1 MTGAAL
7 AREFLGAELVRRQ
20 REIVAASRR
29 GRLTVRLRLGNWNS
43 RADKCTCPRTRVFSH
58 VDEARRRAGMR
69 SRAARRLL
77 NKVVARRLNTS
88 EWAAR
93 ISTPNSLHSPAHRE
107 NSLRASKETVKFR
120 SAASLR
126 AADRRKRGMLENTH
140 HAGDRAYPVSHGPAR
155 LAGSASLRRAAG
167 SRRPHHVESVVLF
180 PSARLRAE
188 TRTSHRSLYSPPS
201 PYSSSSRFFLR
212 MNAEWTGASGRM
224 RPSAPHSAIR
234 LNGIVGRSAIRC
246 NSARKSETM
255 PRSLVSTVAA
265 SE

>member
-1 MTGAAL
+1 
-7 AREFLGAELVRRQ
+7 
-20 REIVAASRR
+20 
-29 GRLTVRLRLGNWNS
+29 
-43 RADKCTCPRTRVFSH
+43 
-58 VDEARRRAGMR
+58 MR

-77 NKVVARRLNTS
+77 NKVVARRLNTW

-93 ISTPNSLHSPAHRE
+93 ISRQIPCIPCAPRKFPAC
-107 NSLRASKETVKFR
+107 AKETVKFR

-140 HAGDRAYPVSHGPAR
+140 HAGDRRYPGSHGPAR
-155 LAGSASLRRAAG
+155 LASSASLRRPAG
-167 SRRPHHVESVVLF
+167 SRQPHHVGSVVLF

-188 TRTSHRSLYSPPS
+188 TRTSDPSLYSAPS
-201 PYSSSSRFFLR
+201 PYSSSSRFFLL
-212 MNAEWTGASGRM
+212 MNAEWTGASGLM

-246 NSARKSETM
+246 SSARKSETM
-255 PRSLVSTVAA
+255 LRSLVSTAAA